1 MNIATARN
9 LFDRDQTPVRI
20 VRTGTPGVPVVMMPS
35 PTTLRESLSDMSEEL
50 ATAMRA
56 HQLTRVG
63 VVECLPGALDPK
75 IKAQLG
81 GDAGLL
87 GRWCAAELEKQM
99 AKRAGGRYEM
109 VAGNALQKSL
119 SDEKLPFKDLHTS
132 AMKNLVVEGKKVPVI
147 AEGRISA
154 RTGLTISFYC
164 ALKSTDTQEVLAEA
178 SSTASLDES
187 EWASIG
193 RSVAISAGDRTP
205 EIGGAP
211 PEVKVAQAMEEKSKG
226 PHPLLDKSFP
236 FRVDVIVGGKKRE
249 LVFDGASNNCYVPLS
264 KGEVYSIQV
273 ENNSGSAVLMRLLVD
288 GLNTL
293 PETEKETKGVYTTL
307 VAKRVNLD
315 EAAAWK
321 LDPNQARKYTIPGYF
336 EATGEGGTYR
346 QFEVVDAEESTAARQ
361 KFTEQI
367 GIITAAFYAPNS
379 TKRGLG
385 TKAGAQKAGATELYD
400 DAEPGNLLG
409 VVHIRYVDPE
419 EIKKINNN

>member
-1 MNIATARN
+1 
-9 LFDRDQTPVRI
+9 
-20 VRTGTPGVPVVMMPS
+20 MMPS

-56 HQLTRVG
+56 QQLTRVG
-63 VVECLPGALDPK
+63 VIEFLPGSLDAK

-81 GDAGLL
+81 GDPGLL

-99 AKRAGGRYEM
+99 ANRAGGHYEM
-109 VAGNALQKSL
+109 VAGKALQKSL

-132 AMKNLVVEGKKVPVI
+132 AVKNLLVEGKKVPVI

-154 RTGLTISFYC
+154 RTGRTISFYC
-164 ALKSTDTQEVLAEA
+164 ALKSTDTLDVLAEA

-187 EWASIG
+187 EWAMIG
-193 RSVAISAGDRTP
+193 RSVALSGGDRTP
-205 EIGGAP
+205 ELGGGP
-211 PEVKVAQAMEEKSKG
+211 PEVKLAEAMEEKSKG

-236 FRVDVIVGGKKRE
+236 FRVDVMVGGKKRE
-249 LVFDGASNNCYVPLS
+249 LVFDGANNNCYVPLS
-264 KGEVYSIQV
+264 KGEVYSIQI
-273 ENNSGSAVLMRLLVD
+273 ENNSANAVLMRLLVD

-321 LDPNQARKYTIPGYF
+321 LDPAQTRVYSIPGYF
-336 EATGEGGTYR
+336 ESTGEQGKYR

-367 GIITAAFYAPNS
+367 GIITAAFYAPKGKS
-379 TKRGLG
+379 RGLG

-400 DAEPGNLLG
+400 DVDPGNLLG
-409 VVHIRYVDPE
+409 VVHIHYVEPE
-419 EIKKINNN
+419 AIKKTANQ